1 MIEDLL
7 ALPTIVGFII
17 VVGLT
22 VTLGMT
28 TYVVSY
34 KLIAARYRTEEMKD
48 AASSMF
54 RVVGML
60 VSLFLSLS
68 FADVLVELNT
78 LQNSVQGEAGAIADT
93 YIDLLQFGTE
103 ETEEIRALLTDYTQS
118 VVDDDWPALSNDR
131 LGKQT
136 TALLRKLETAALNL
150 EATTPIEEKMWTR
163 IIANIDLIS
172 DFRLSRLQQALA
184 QPPFFLIVVLFG
196 FFVTMVCFGL
206 HRPLGPV
213 VVLVSL
219 YVFFVGL
226 VLYLILAFS
235 DPFQGIPGVDT
246 APLDYTIDRMKNRE

>member
-60 VSLFLSLS
+60 VSLFLSLT
-68 FADVLVELNT
+68 FADVLFE
-78 LQNSVQGEAGAIADT
+78 QNAIQTAVQGEASAITDT
-93 YIDLLQFGTE
+93 YIDLFHFGAE
-103 ETEEIRALLTDYTQS
+103 ETGEVRSLLQSYAQS
-118 VVDDDWPALSNDR
+118 VIDDDWPALANDELADR
-131 LGKQT
+131 T
-136 TALLRKLETAALNL
+136 TTLLRQLETAALNL
-150 EATTPIEEKMWTR
+150 KANNAIEEKMWTR
-163 IIANIDLIS
+163 IIASIDLIS
-172 DFRLSRLQQALA
+172 DFRISRLQQALA
-184 QPPFFLIVVLFG
+184 RPPFFLIVVLFG

-206 HRPLGPV
+206 YKPLGPI
-213 VVLVSL
+213 VVLVTL
-219 YVFFVGL
+219 YIFFVGL
-226 VLYLILAFS
+226 VVYLILAFS
-235 DPFQGIPGVDT
+235 DPFQGVPGVDT
-246 APLDYTIDRMKNRE
+246 APLDFTIEKMRQYQ